1 MLLIPHQ
8 TTTNSAEIWFADRRG
23 TQPAPR
29 IRLSVSGAGTDTE
42 LVLPATWDML
52 PTLGKPT
59 FVGRVKLGG
68 LKPDSRYL
76 FRAKHDEAQS
86 TFGPTARVRTL
97 PKTLP
102 TNQAPPFVIGL
113 SSCFYL
119 AKDRTGQSG
128 SITRR
133 APADLLPHVK
143 FLCGD
148 QVYLDLPV
156 QQDLPSHPQK
166 LFSALFDK
174 YWLNW
179 TQGDDEITTGFSSY
193 LRWGSNLFVSDD
205 HEWWNN
211 YPFATAIASNT
222 WTSGGR
228 KQWSASAHALFR
240 AFQTFNGEPKMGE
253 ITIGTPGQ
261 PGSLEIRA
269 IDGRIFRTKN
279 LSHNAAE
286 LRAITGWLAR
296 LKQPGI
302 LVLSQ
307 PIFERSVG
315 WFQQNFKDAGIVDL
329 DDFPELAEAIYYA
342 PHDVLILS
350 GDIHAA
356 RVCRTGG
363 WRSRVVE
370 LVSSP
375 LSLCQG
381 HTHQPQPASNRF
393 PPRAV
398 AGTSPTKVTSTTPLL
413 ENHSLVLEIVQIQGG
428 FRVTPTYWPTDPS
441 HKPVKLEAIDFF

>member
-1 MLLIPHQ
+1 M
-8 TTTNSAEIWFADRRG
+8 F
-23 TQPAPR
+23 
-29 IRLSVSGAGTDTE
+29 GAGTDAE
-42 LVLPATWDML
+42 LVLPATWDVL
-52 PTLGKPT
+52 PTLDKPT
-59 FVGRVKLGG
+59 FVGRVKMGG
-68 LKPDSRYL
+68 LKPNTRYL
-76 FRAKHDEAQS
+76 FRAKQDEA
-86 TFGPTARVRTL
+86 GAAYGAAARIRTMPL
-97 PKTLP
+97 TLP
-102 TNQAPPFVIGL
+102 TSQEPPLVIGL

-119 AKDRTGQSG
+119 ARDRTGQAG

-156 QQDLPSHPQK
+156 QQDLPSNPQH

-179 TQGDDEITTGFSSY
+179 TQGGDDITTGFGSY
-193 LRWGSNLFVSDD
+193 LRWGANLFVSDD

-222 WTSGGR
+222 WTSAGR
-228 KQWSASAHALFR
+228 KQWRASAQALFG
-240 AFQTFNGEPKMGE
+240 AFQTFNGEPKLGE
-253 ITIGTPGQ
+253 ITVGTPGH
-261 PGSLEIRA
+261 PGSVEIRS
-269 IDGRIFRTKN
+269 IDGRIFRTKDI
-279 LSHNAAE
+279 SHNPKQ
-286 LRAITGWLAR
+286 LRAITGWLGR
-296 LKQPGI
+296 LKGPGI

-315 WFQQNFKDAGIVDL
+315 WLQQNFKDAGIVDL
-329 DDFPELAEAIYYA
+329 DDFPELAEALYYA

-356 RVCRTGG
+356 RMSRTSG
-363 WRSRVVE
+363 WRSRMVE

-381 HTHQPQPASNRF
+381 HTHQPQPASTRF

-398 AGTSPTKVTSTTPLL
+398 AGTSPTAVKSTTPLL

-428 FRVTPTYWPTDPS
+428 FRATPTYWPTDPT
-441 HKPVKLEAIDFF
+441 HKPVKLDAIDFF